1 MSIDYTQLSRVVSI
15 ATGKGGVLKT
25 SIAANVA
32 GVSARAGFKT
42 LLVELD
48 PQSDLGDDLG
58 YYGDHDNGEQLT
70 RAIVTGEALKPSK
83 VGVRKDLDVVT
94 GGEFLNDAAAALAS
108 RAQRTGGI
116 ADMLAKPLAPLAAR
130 YDLVIIDTPPV
141 AETLQLLALGA
152 ARWLVIPTKFD
163 ASSIKAMRSIAARVE
178 EVQSEA
184 HHLEILAVVLA
195 GVSSSA
201 TRVREGAETNIN
213 SMLEGLEQDLLLPQM
228 IRESAATARECR
240 DRGLLAYEIAEEVD
254 GAESYWEAL
263 KSGRPIK
270 RLPGSAPALADD
282 YIKLTDQLI
291 RRLAAREEVQEA
303 TA

>member
-1 MSIDYTQLSRVVSI
+1 MDIDYQQLSRVVSV

-32 GVSARAGFKT
+32 GVSARAGFRT

-58 YYGDHDNGEQLT
+58 YFGDHDNGEQLT
-70 RAIVTGEALKPSK
+70 RAILTGDPLQPTK
-83 VGVRKDLDVVT
+83 VGVRENLDVVT
-94 GGEFLNDAAAALAS
+94 GGEYLSDTAAALAA
-108 RAQRTGGI
+108 RAQRRGGV
-116 ADMLAKPLAPLAAR
+116 AHMLAKPLAPLAAT

-152 ARWLVIPTKFD
+152 ARWLVIPTRFD

-178 EVQSEA
+178 EARSPE
-184 HHLEILAVVLA
+184 HRLDILAVVLA
-195 GVSSSA
+195 GVSASA
-201 TRVREGAETNIN
+201 TKVREGAETNIK
-213 SMLEGLEQDLLLPQM
+213 SMLEGMDEDLLLPQM
-228 IRESAATARECR
+228 IRESAATARACR
-240 DRGLLAYEIAEEVD
+240 DRGMLAYEIAEEVE
-254 GAESYWEAL
+254 GAQPYWEAL
-263 KSGRPIK
+263 RSGQPIK
-270 RLPGSAPALADD
+270 RLPGSAPALSDD

-291 RRLAAREEVQEA
+291 RRLAAHEEQQEA

>member
-1 MSIDYTQLSRVVSI
+1 MSIDYQQLSRVVSI

-70 RAIVTGEALKPSK
+70 RAIVTGDPLKPSK
-83 VGVRKDLDVVT
+83 IGVRNDLDVVT

-108 RAQRTGGI
+108 RAQRQGGVT
-116 ADMLAKPLAPLAAR
+116 DMLAKPLAPLAVG

-178 EVQSEA
+178 DARSEA
-184 HHLEILAVVLA
+184 HRLDILAVVLA

-201 TRVREGAETNIN
+201 TRVREGAESNIK
-213 SMLEGLEQDLLLPQM
+213 SMLEGVDPDLLLPQM
-228 IRESAATARECR
+228 IRESSATARECR
-240 DRGLLAYEIAEEVD
+240 DRGLLAYEIAEEVT

-263 KSGRPIK
+263 KSGRPVK
-270 RLPGSAPALADD
+270 RLPGTAPALADD

-291 RRLAAREEVQEA
+291 RRLAAREELQEA

>member
-1 MSIDYTQLSRVVSI
+1 MGIDYQQLSRVVSI

-58 YYGDHDNGEQLT
+58 YYGDHDSGEQLT
-70 RAIVTGEALKPSK
+70 RAILTGDALKPTK
-83 VGVRKDLDVVT
+83 VDVRKDLDVVT

-108 RAQRTGGI
+108 RAQRTGGVT
-116 ADMLAKPLAPLAAR
+116 DMLAKPLGPLAAK

-178 EVQSEA
+178 EVQSDA
-184 HHLEILAVVLA
+184 HRLEILAVVLA

-201 TRVREGAETNIN
+201 TRVREGAETNIK
-213 SMLEGLEQDLLLPQM
+213 SMLAGLDPDLLLPQM

-254 GAESYWEAL
+254 GAESYWDAL

-291 RRLAAREEVQEA
+291 RRLAAHEDAQGA